1 MAAALILLQA
11 CSKQAEQKPFVARVG
26 QSALTEEDLAE
37 AHDSL
42 AQTPDRRREYIAEW
56 VNAELLYQE
65 AKRRGLTDSDR
76 LRRQIEAT
84 TRKLVIGALLEQ
96 ELYADENVSDD
107 DVVVLYNSGA
117 DAFRLRED
125 VANVSYALFGDRDAA
140 NGFRGKLVRNTAW
153 TVAVEEVQKDSALK
167 PHLLLVAT
175 RQYFTQSNL
184 YPAELWKLAK
194 NLARDEVSF
203 VVKTDAGYYVL
214 VAHSMKKQG
223 DLPELEYVRTEIR
236 DIILIEQRRTRYNK
250 LLAELKSKH
259 SVEIRL
265 GADTISHAMR

>member
-194 NLARDEVSF
+194 NLAILLHGPRGPLIYFLFEHRTRQNNDILRLPARAENILNFTDYF
-203 VVKTDAGYYVL
+203 VHCGNTNTYP
-214 VAHSMKKQG
+214 H
-223 DLPELEYVRTEIR
+223 
-236 DIILIEQRRTRYNK
+236 LIED
-250 LLAELKSKH
+250 AC
-259 SVEIRL
+259 IRNPL
-265 GADTISHAMR
+265 PLP